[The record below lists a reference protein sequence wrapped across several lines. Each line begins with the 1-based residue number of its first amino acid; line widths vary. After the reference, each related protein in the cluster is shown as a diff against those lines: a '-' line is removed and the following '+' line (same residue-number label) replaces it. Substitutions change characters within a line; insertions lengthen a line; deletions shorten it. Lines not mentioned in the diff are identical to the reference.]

1 MVFGHFC
8 LFWAEKCPAFDSSV
22 ENCLFSRA
30 AGHPRMS
37 GFRQMGSALRGQHR
51 WLLVA
56 LLAIFHLVLLAGA
69 HNPLGLILWVVNV
82 GLFFLWQPFVDA
94 EAKLDVRELA
104 LIGLIL
110 AGGAWLFG
118 WWLLIIWSAALAAL
132 VGGRVMFVEHRPT
145 RVFYLL
151 AFAYLLAALLVWLVP
166 KVVPDAALVGPSL
179 DKEFAW
185 GMPLLFALMV
195 LLPGE
200 TPGARPPNAGE
211 TANPG
216 VVDFFYSLFLF
227 LLIAVLVLGALAFML
242 LRQAAYIEA
251 VFKTLISLA
260 FMLFLIAWAWNPRP
274 GFSGMGVFFSRYLL
288 TLGLPFEQWLHRL
301 AVRSGGEPDPE
312 RFLSG
317 ALEDLRQLPWVEG
330 GTWLAGT
337 RCGRFGEPARHAR
350 EFPGQPL
357 RLTLF
362 TRHVLSPA
370 LAWHFQLLVGLVN
383 EYYLAKLHERELQ
396 QMSYL
401 RAVHETGARL
411 THDVKNLLQ
420 SLNNLCYLA
429 QAPNG
434 GPAGA
439 DPLFQR
445 QLQQIAQR
453 LQQTMGK
460 LQKPQGESGEVV
472 SAEIWWKALRQRYTN
487 DAVEFQEFPEPGAG
501 SSGAFD
507 GFDGFKFNATAALP
521 AALFDSAADNLL
533 QNALAKRQGESGLNI
548 RVSLAPDASLLRV
561 CDDGSP
567 LADAL
572 LADLLRAP
580 VVSENGLGIGL
591 YQAAQQAEGAGYRLR
606 LASNL
611 AGEVC
616 FELRRNGA

>member
-1 MVFGHFC
+1 
-8 LFWAEKCPAFDSSV
+8 
-22 ENCLFSRA
+22 
-30 AGHPRMS
+30 MS

-69 HNPLGLILWVVNV
+69 HNPLGLILWVAHV

-94 EAKLDVRELA
+94 EAKLDVRALA

-118 WWLLIIWSAALAAL
+118 WWLLIIWSAALASL

-151 AFAYLLAALLVWLVP
+151 AFAYLLATLLVWLVP

-211 TANPG
+211 AANPG

-242 LRQAAYIEA
+242 LRQTAYIEA

-260 FMLFLIAWAWNPRP
+260 FMLFLIAWAWNPQP

-301 AVRSGGEPDPE
+301 AVHSGGEAAPE
-312 RFLSG
+312 LFLAR

-330 GTWLAGT
+330 GSWIAET
-337 RCGRFGEPARHAR
+337 RSGGFGEPARYAQ
-350 EFPGQPL
+350 EFPAQPL
-357 RLTLF
+357 CLTLF
-362 TRHVLSPA
+362 TRHPLSPA

-383 EYYLAKLHERELQ
+383 EYYLAKQRERELQ
-396 QMSYL
+396 QVSYL
-401 RAVHETGARL
+401 RAVYETGARL

-429 QAPNG
+429 QTTSAED
-434 GPAGA
+434 AGRV
-439 DPLFQR
+439 DRLFQR
-445 QLQQIAQR
+445 QLLQITQR

-460 LQKPQGESGEVV
+460 LQKPQGENGEVESV
-472 SAEIWWKALRQRYTN
+472 EVWWAVLQQRYAN
-487 DAVEFQEFPEPGAG
+487 DAVEFYELHEFGNPSFET
-501 SSGAFD
+501 S
-507 GFDGFKFNATAALP
+507 ATLP
-521 AALFDSAADNLL
+521 TALFDSVVDNLL
-533 QNALAKRQGESGLNI
+533 QNALAKRQGESALKI
-548 RVSLAPDASLLRV
+548 SVALSSDASMLRV

-567 LADAL
+567 LADEL

-580 VVSENGLGIGL
+580 VASENGLGIGL
-591 YQAAQQAEGAGYRLR
+591 YQAARQAVGAGYRLQ

-611 AGEVC
+611 AGEIC
-616 FELRRNGA
+616 FELRRNDA